1 MITQNNLK
9 EVFDNLSKSDIDYC
23 FHKHIVINE
32 DMICLSVSVFNAGWF
47 SSLDIISNEDI
58 ENQEN
63 QGNLV
68 CDKDD
73 LLRLFQESKSI
84 NPFLLELI

>member
-9 EVFDNLSKSDIDYC
+9 EVFDNLSKSDIDFC
-23 FHKHIVINE
+23 FHSNE

-58 ENQEN
+58 EHEQSN
-63 QGNLV
+63 GNLV
-68 CDKDD
+68 CDKHD
-73 LLRLFQESKSI
+73 LLRLFKEAKSI